1 MFSDGHQ
8 CQADNTEG
16 NYWRKNEVLRA
27 VDEGMITKSNQLQKQ
42 QCCDPFC
49 ICFLAQSWSN

>member
-16 NYWRKNEVLRA
+16 NYWSKNESLRA
-27 VDEGMITKSNQLQKQ
+27 VDEEIAGYDCMLSVQ
-42 QCCDPFC
+42 
-49 ICFLAQSWSN
+49 